1 MRNRA
6 MQLTKDKWLAI
17 LSLKEKGVLNLDDN
31 QINEIYWS
39 NKIRKKY
46 LNEIRRAQASLLTP
60 KIESE
65 R

>member
-1 MRNRA
+1 MR
-6 MQLTKDKWLAI
+6 LTKDKWLVI
-17 LSLKEKGVLNLDDN
+17 LSLKEKGVLKLDDD

-46 LNEIRRAQASLLTP
+46 LNEIRRAQAKLLIP

-65 R
+65 IK

>member
-1 MRNRA
+1 
-6 MQLTKDKWLAI
+6 MQLTKNKWLVI
-17 LSLKEKGVLNLDDN
+17 LNLKEKGILKLNDN
-31 QINEIYWS
+31 EINEIYWS

-46 LNEIRRAQASLLTP
+46 LNEIRRAQASLLIP

>member
-1 MRNRA
+1 MKLN
-6 MQLTKDKWLAI
+6 KDRWIII
-17 LSLKEKGVLNLDDN
+17 LNLKEKGVLKLDDN
-31 QINEIYWS
+31 QINEIYWT

-46 LNEIRRAQASLLTP
+46 LNEIRRAQAKLLIP